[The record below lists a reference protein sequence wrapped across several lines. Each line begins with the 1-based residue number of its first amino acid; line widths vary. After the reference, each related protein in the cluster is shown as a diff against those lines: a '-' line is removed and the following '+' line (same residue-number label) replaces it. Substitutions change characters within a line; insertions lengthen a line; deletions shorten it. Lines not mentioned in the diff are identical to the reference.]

1 MLSETQIK
9 LLKEILQVQCGMY
22 LYNPEIYLQKG
33 LLAHLSIVYTIFEK
47 RYTFTIPLFL
57 FEYPEVKT
65 AKDTLDDKSN
75 ELIKLE
81 YAKQVKIIAEE
92 IRRNVEL
99 AHKREERIL
108 L

>member
-1 MLSETQIK
+1 MLSENQIK
-9 LLKEILQVQCGMY
+9 TLKELLQIRCGMY

-47 RYTFTIPLFL
+47 RYNFTIPLFL
-57 FEYPEVKT
+57 FEYPEAKT
-65 AKDTLDDKSN
+65 AKDTLDNSN
-75 ELIKLE
+75 ELLRRE
-81 YAKQVKIIAEE
+81 YAKQVKVIVDE

>member
-1 MLSETQIK
+1 MLSEMQVK
-9 LLKEILQVQCGMY
+9 VLKEALQVRCGMY
-22 LYNPEIYLQKG
+22 VYNPEIYLQKG

-65 AKDTLDDKSN
+65 AKDTLDNSN
-75 ELIKLE
+75 ELLRRE
-81 YAKQVKIIAEE
+81 YAKQVKVIVEE

>member
-1 MLSETQIK
+1 MLSETQVK
-9 LLKEILQVQCGMY
+9 VLKEALQVRCGMY
-22 LYNPEIYLQKG
+22 VYNPEIYLQKG

-47 RYTFTIPLFL
+47 RYNFTIPLFL

-65 AKDTLDDKSN
+65 AKDTLDNSN
-75 ELIKLE
+75 ELLRRE
-81 YAKQVKIIAEE
+81 YEKQVKVIVDE